1 MARWS
6 SKKRVLEHEHSRFW
20 MPQLIDTPE
29 PNLMREIFP
38 YEEVPLIDFDNRIIP
53 IDPAEDMFITDTTFR
68 DGQQARPPYT
78 VSQIGT
84 IFDLLHRLSG
94 PNGVVRQAEFFLY
107 TAKDREA
114 LDLCRSKDYEYPGIT
129 GWIRAVESDLNL
141 VAEMG
146 IGETGILTSVSDYH
160 IFLKLQLDRKT
171 ALNKYL
177 NIVRTALDKGII
189 PRCHFEDI
197 TRADIYGF
205 CIPFAMELMKLREE
219 SGVDIKVRLCDT
231 LGFGITYPGAALP
244 RSVPKLVR
252 AFIDDAGVPGH
263 LLEWHGHNDFHKVLV
278 NASTAWL
285 YGCSGV
291 NGTLLGFGERTGN
304 APIEGLLLEYI
315 GLHGDTQGIDTTAIT
330 DMAEYFQR
338 ELGYRIPPN
347 YPFVGEEFNA
357 TRAGIHADGLVK
369 HEEIYNVFDTRRLLN
384 RPISIIITDKSG
396 IASVAYWVNT
406 RLRLEGDRRLDKRH
420 PGIVKIYKRIMQ
432 EYDQGRNTSISTEE
446 LERWARRYLPEFF
459 VSEFDR
465 LKQRARALAAHLV
478 EEVVESD
485 AIKSMEPERQE
496 PVLQTLVDLNPFIQY
511 VYVVDGEGCKITRNI
526 THIVDKAKYESARV
540 GDDLSD
546 RPWFIEPMRNGQVHV
561 TDFYTSRYTGALCI
575 TVSAPI
581 TNVSDEIVGVLGI
594 DIRFEDL
601 AKMEE
606 DETSRG
612 AAP

>member
-1 MARWS
+1 MARWN
-6 SKKRVLEHEHSRFW
+6 SKKRLLEHEHSIFW
-20 MPQLIDTPE
+20 KPQLIDTAE

-38 YEEVPLIDFDNRIIP
+38 YEEVPRIDFDNRILP

-78 VSQIGT
+78 VAQIGK

-94 PNGVVRQAEFFLY
+94 PNGVIRQAEFFLY

-114 LDLCRSKDYEYPGIT
+114 LDLCRSKDYKFPAIT
-129 GWIRAVESDLNL
+129 GWIRAVEADLDL
-141 VAEMG
+141 IAEMG
-146 IGETGILTSVSDYH
+146 IEETGILTSVSDYH
-160 IFLKLQLDRKT
+160 IFLKLQLNRKT

-177 NIVRTALDKGII
+177 NIVRAALDKGII

-197 TRADIYGF
+197 TRADIFGF
-205 CIPFAMELMKLREE
+205 CVPFAMELMKLREE

-252 AFIDDAGVPGH
+252 AFIDDAGIPGH

-304 APIEGLLLEYI
+304 APIEGLLIEYA
-315 GLHGDTQGIDTTAIT
+315 GLRGDLYGIDTAAIT
-330 DMAEYFQR
+330 EMAEYFQK

-369 HEEIYNVFDTRRLLN
+369 HEEIYNVFDTQRLLN
-384 RPISIIITDKSG
+384 RPISIIVTDKSG
-396 IASVAYWVNT
+396 IAGVAYWVNT
-406 RLRLEGDRRLDKRH
+406 RLRLEGERRLDKRH

-432 EYDQGRNTSISTEE
+432 EYDEGRNTSISTEE
-446 LERWARRYLPEFF
+446 LERWARRYLPEYF

-478 EEVVESD
+478 AEVVENE
-485 AIKSMEPERQE
+485 AIKSMEPGRQE
-496 PVLQTLVDLNPFIQY
+496 PIMQTLLDLNPFIQY
-511 VYVVDGEGCKITRNI
+511 IYVVDAEGRKITRNI

-540 GDDLSD
+540 GDELAD
-546 RPWFIEPMRNGQVHV
+546 RPWFIEPMRNGKVHV

-581 TNVSDEIVGVLGI
+581 TNVYDEIVGILGI

-606 DETSRG
+606 DEGS
-612 AAP
+612 